1 MEHILDIN
9 DRAFLA
15 IKEERK
21 RVEIRANT
29 NFSDIDYSNFKVN
42 DTIQF
47 YNSNNEILRC
57 EITKINWYKD
67 VENLLQK
74 EGTLYTLSSTNDYK
88 LGLKSI
94 YSLTGYRE
102 SIPKNGVYAIHIK
115 LIKN

>member
-29 NFSDIDYSNFKVN
+29 NQSNIDYSQYKVN

-47 YNSNNEILRC
+47 YNSKNQIINCL
-57 EITKINWYKD
+57 ITQINWYKD
-67 VENLLQK
+67 VETLLQT
-74 EGTLYTLSSTNDYK
+74 EGTIYTLSSTNDYE
-88 LGLKSI
+88 LGIKSI
-94 YSLTGYRE
+94 YSLTGYKE
-102 SIPKNGVYAIHIK
+102 SIPKNGVYAIHLK